1 MRYDFMKRVAGATE
15 LLDGSLDDPLTLQ
28 GNLRDLE
35 RANRLTG
42 GTALSRR
49 AIAFLVPPPAPLSLL
64 DVGTGA
70 ADIPLALLAE
80 ARRHGRSVQVTA
92 TDSRE
97 EVLAAARALTPNLD
111 QTVGLRLSI
120 ADGRG
125 LPFADDT
132 FDVGHASL
140 VLHHIE
146 PGDAVAFLRELARVS
161 RRGIVIND
169 LARRPITLI
178 GAWLLSHAL
187 TMNRYSR
194 HDAPLS
200 ARRAYTLHEGHSLL
214 ARAGLAP
221 VYDTRGI
228 VGHRWAI
235 AAVRGEGS

>member
-1 MRYDFMKRVAGATE
+1 MKRVTGVPE
-15 LLDGSLDDPLTLQ
+15 LLDGVLDDPSTLR
-28 GNLRDLE
+28 GNLRDLQ

-49 AIAFLVPPPAPLSLL
+49 AIAFLVPPPAPLTVL

-70 ADIPLALLAE
+70 ADIPRALLADG
-80 ARRHGRSVQVTA
+80 RRHGRQVEVTA

-97 EVLAAARALTPNLD
+97 EVLAAARALTPDLD
-111 QTVGLRLSI
+111 QTDGLTLSI

-125 LPFADDT
+125 LPFPDGA

-161 RRGIVIND
+161 RRGIVVND
-169 LARRPITLI
+169 LSRRPITLI
-178 GAWLLSHAL
+178 GAWLLSHAV
-187 TMNRYSR
+187 TTNRYSR

-200 ARRAYTLHEGHSLL
+200 ARRAYTVSEARSLM
-214 ARAGLAP
+214 ARAGLQP
-221 VYDTRGI
+221 VYLTRAI
-228 VGHRWAI
+228 MGHRWAM
-235 AAVRGEGS
+235 AAVRPKGS